1 MRGIGTE
8 MERSRSQSISTGSL
22 SETIA
27 SSRPRYR
34 PQRERE
40 RAESEQE
47 DEQVDEFTDPR
58 NQPDQG
64 DPDDAEQERDPPVRA
79 VESVEHPRS
88 EGVPTVHGSDPE
100 RDDVG
105 HDPDE
110 RQRNTDDRDRHEG
123 EEDWGSD
130 QREEPDPPLA
140 SGPSLTRS
148 ATSSEKR
155 GNASRRTA
163 PSTRLTATPYADPNH
178 SGTRSPPKP
187 TPGVAAEARVSTTPP
202 PPATVGL
209 WVNVPASYRNSP
221 PTSALGP
228 ITTESAA
235 ERTSAD
241 SAVDADRARAGVERA
256 VDSARLR
263 QLEKAGPELGVPA
276 DRAVDDHGS
285 GGDLN
290 VSVDAARFRD
300 PDQAGRAGEVTLNGA
315 VHDNRAGHA
324 LDAVNRLTL
333 VDDDRPGRALDRL
346 GCRESRRER
355 REERD
360 ERERDG
366 ETTTTSGAT

>member
-1 MRGIGTE
+1 M
-8 MERSRSQSISTGSL
+8 
-22 SETIA
+22 
-27 SSRPRYR
+27 
-34 PQRERE
+34 
-40 RAESEQE
+40 
-47 DEQVDEFTDPR
+47 
-58 NQPDQG
+58 
-64 DPDDAEQERDPPVRA
+64 
-79 VESVEHPRS
+79 
-88 EGVPTVHGSDPE
+88 
-100 RDDVG
+100 
-105 HDPDE
+105 
-110 RQRNTDDRDRHEG
+110 
-123 EEDWGSD
+123 GSD
-130 QREEPDPPLA
+130 QREEPDPA
-140 SGPSLTRS
+140 AGERSL
-148 ATSSEKR
+148 
-155 GNASRRTA
+155 
-163 PSTRLTATPYADPNH
+163 ADPIRDIVREAREREQEDRAQHEVDGDAVRRPEPQRNEVA
-178 SGTRSPPKP
+178 PKAD
-187 TPGVAAEARVSTTPP
+187 PGVAAEARVLHD
-202 PPATVGL
+202 ATGDGRV
-209 WVNVPASYRNSP
+209 R
-221 PTSALGP
+221 ALGERAGVVP
-228 ITTESAA
+228 ELAA
-235 ERTSAD
+235 DVRVGTDNDRIGGRPNVSAD

-263 QLEKAGPELGVPA
+263 QLEGAGPELGVPA